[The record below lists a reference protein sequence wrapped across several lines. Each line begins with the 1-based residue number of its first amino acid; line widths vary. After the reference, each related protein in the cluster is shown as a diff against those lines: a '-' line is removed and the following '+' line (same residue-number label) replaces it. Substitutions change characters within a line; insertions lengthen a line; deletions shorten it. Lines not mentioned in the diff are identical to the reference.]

1 MKWSAIAAARR
12 VLAGEQGP
20 VVRDWGGR
28 LPIALVYPNTYRVG
42 MSSLALHTL
51 YAAFNRAPDVVCER
65 VFCGLRS
72 VETGD
77 APLSLESQHELGDF
91 SVLAVSFSFEL
102 DYLNWTTLLRRAG
115 LPVLARE
122 RGDGDALVLAGGPA
136 VTANPE
142 PLADVCD
149 AFVIGEVE
157 PVLDRLL
164 DALRLLLSERR
175 EQVLD
180 ALAAIPGI
188 YVPGR
193 SRSVERQVCSNL
205 DASPTQ
211 TVIYTDNT
219 EFGDMHLMEIARGC
233 GHGCRFCLAGCVYR
247 PRRERSPAVL
257 LDQARQ
263 ARGQR
268 SKVGLVSAAVSDYS
282 RLDEL
287 LRGLAELEMQ
297 VAVSS
302 LRVDPLPTA
311 LLKALAASRT
321 RTLTLAPEAGSE
333 RLRTH
338 IRKGI
343 TAADIQNA
351 AEAATRYGF
360 PELKLY
366 FMIGLPTE
374 EEDDIEAIAATLD
387 AVATS
392 YRGRL
397 SASVAAFVP
406 KAHTPFERS
415 AMATEDTLRCRL
427 KRLRALLRLRGVR
440 LSADGIP
447 WSVVQAVLA
456 RGDRQLGAVL
466 ADLREPSLGEWKRA
480 MAAHRLA
487 DADYTGA
494 FSADECLPWAHIRLN
509 QAMRVAREENHG
521 LD

>member
-1 MKWSAIAAARR
+1 
-12 VLAGEQGP
+12 
-20 VVRDWGGR
+20 
-28 LPIALVYPNTYRVG
+28 
-42 MSSLALHTL
+42 
-51 YAAFNRAPDVVCER
+51 
-65 VFCGLRS
+65 
-72 VETGD
+72 
-77 APLSLESQHELGDF
+77 
-91 SVLAVSFSFEL
+91 
-102 DYLNWTTLLRRAG
+102 
-115 LPVLARE
+115 
-122 RGDGDALVLAGGPA
+122 
-136 VTANPE
+136 
-142 PLADVCD
+142 
-149 AFVIGEVE
+149 
-157 PVLDRLL
+157 
-164 DALRLLLSERR
+164 
-175 EQVLD
+175 
-180 ALAAIPGI
+180 
-188 YVPGR
+188 
-193 SRSVERQVCSNL
+193 
-205 DASPTQ
+205 
-211 TVIYTDNT
+211 
-219 EFGDMHLMEIARGC
+219 
-233 GHGCRFCLAGCVYR
+233 
-247 PRRERSPAVL
+247 
-257 LDQARQ
+257 
-263 ARGQR
+263 
-268 SKVGLVSAAVSDYS
+268 
-282 RLDEL
+282 L

-415 AMATEDTLRCRL
+415 AMATEDTLRRRL
-427 KRLRALLRLRGVR
+427 KRLRALLQLRGVR

-480 MAAHRLA
+480 MAAHGLA

-494 FSADECLPWAHIRLN
+494 FAADECLPWAHIRLN